1 MDWGLRVHQIL
12 AIFDASFAYN
22 KYGNGIKNLWLAK
35 KKESKTT
42 TSCDLCVVEV
52 LSQTHTF

>member
-35 KKESKTT
+35 KKERVK
-42 TSCDLCVVEV
+42 LPHHVIYA
-52 LSQTHTF
+52 